1 MEFYVALTKN
11 AIQMGMWFSCIEW
24 EGLRP
29 IPTAHLT
36 KKKNGKKKKG
46 KTKQQQ
52 QKCRITIYIYG
63 SLNESG
69 KHANARN
76 HTKGYLQQDSI
87 DSKVHKTSKVLK
99 LKFRDRK

>member
-36 KKKNGKKKKG
+36 KKKNGKKKKE
-46 KTKQQQ
+46 KQSNNN
-52 QKCRITIYIYG
+52 KNVESLYIYM
-63 SLNESG
+63 
-69 KHANARN
+69 AP
-76 HTKGYLQQDSI
+76 
-87 DSKVHKTSKVLK
+87 
-99 LKFRDRK
+99 